1 MNNNSTVST
10 VKSFS
15 RNDVKAFDDF
25 IRSPYFNK
33 KSSVIRLWEILRDLF
48 PDFPDEELRR
58 EKLYKKLF
66 PGKEYN
72 YGTIKNLIFDISKL
86 AEKFLEMEFYNN
98 DDYFNYYYQL
108 GGLLRKGQMRLYK
121 SRSAEIEKKL
131 MNQDEFDGENYD
143 KLFNLKWFKLEYI
156 FSNIT
161 NDDSKEEVYAISKYL
176 IYDFV
181 VKLVKS
187 FINIK
192 GIELEFNFK
201 NENAEIIRFFENI
214 DLDGFINRVDGISN
228 KDIKILSIYY
238 KLYKSV
244 SNPSDINLYFELKD
258 SFIKNVNLF
267 SIDER
272 RVLYSGLRIALIF
285 VSFKNDIAYDNE
297 IFFIYKAMLE
307 DNSILN
313 YYGNIELIVFANY
326 ISYATRSNDAG
337 FIKFFLEKY
346 LDKIP
351 SEHREN
357 LKLFGEANISYLNKD
372 YSSSLENL
380 LKVNENILG
389 IKRAVKNLE
398 MIIHYERDDYDSF
411 LYSVDSYKHYISRNK
426 KITSDMKEN
435 IMRTIHYL
443 SSMFKL
449 KDNPDEYERSKLLE
463 QVKNDRV
470 PIKGWII
477 EKLSEYK

>member
-1 MNNNSTVST
+1 
-10 VKSFS
+10 
-15 RNDVKAFDDF
+15 
-25 IRSPYFNK
+25 
-33 KSSVIRLWEILRDLF
+33 
-48 PDFPDEELRR
+48 
-58 EKLYKKLF
+58 
-66 PGKEYN
+66 
-72 YGTIKNLIFDISKL
+72 
-86 AEKFLEMEFYNN
+86 
-98 DDYFNYYYQL
+98 
-108 GGLLRKGQMRLYK
+108 
-121 SRSAEIEKKL
+121 

-297 IFFIYKAMLE
+297 IFFIYKAM
-307 DNSILN
+307 S
-313 YYGNIELIVFANY
+313 
-326 ISYATRSNDAG
+326 R
-337 FIKFFLEKY
+337 
-346 LDKIP
+346 
-351 SEHREN
+351 
-357 LKLFGEANISYLNKD
+357 
-372 YSSSLENL
+372 
-380 LKVNENILG
+380 
-389 IKRAVKNLE
+389 
-398 MIIHYERDDYDSF
+398 IIQS
-411 LYSVDSYKHYISRNK
+411 
-426 KITSDMKEN
+426 
-435 IMRTIHYL
+435 
-443 SSMFKL
+443 
-449 KDNPDEYERSKLLE
+449 
-463 QVKNDRV
+463 
-470 PIKGWII
+470 
-477 EKLSEYK
+477 